1 MAEIEQDIFA
11 APSLFG
17 DDADYVADLFDEF
30 IMPPFSVLD
39 RRGGKWQTRKK
50 QWLALGIQSE
60 LGRDSD
66 LAFDGRYN
74 ETFVGQQMQNIN
86 QGTSVFDPLLTECI
100 LRWFSAIGCQTLD
113 PFAGGSVR
121 GIVAST
127 LKRHY
132 TGIDLRSVQIE
143 ANKTQAHL
151 GHAEYPPNWICGDS
165 INIQQITNYN
175 KFDFIFSCPPYF
187 DLEVYSDDRGD
198 LSNMEW
204 AAFCALYGQIIKE
217 TVGLLNND
225 RFAAFVVGEVRDNK
239 GNLRGLVPETIKAF
253 TNAGL
258 QFYNNA
264 IVLDPVGTAR
274 LRAGKQ
280 FRANR
285 KLVTVHQ
292 HLLVFVKGDSTKAAA
307 WTKYHEGL
315 DYLDEYEFEG

>member
-1 MAEIEQDIFA
+1 MPEIEQDIFA

-60 LGRDSD
+60 LGRDTG
-66 LAFDGRYN
+66 LAFGNPDSDS
-74 ETFVGQQMQNIN
+74 FVIQQMQNIN

-132 TGIDLRSVQIE
+132 TGIDLRKEQIE
-143 ANKTQAHL
+143 ANKTQLHL
-151 GHAEYPPNWICGDS
+151 GHATYPPTWICGDS
-165 INIQQITNYN
+165 ANIQELTNYN
-175 KFDFIFSCPPYF
+175 NYDLIFSCPPYF
-187 DLEVYSDDRGD
+187 DLEIYSENKAD

-204 AAFCALYGQIIKE
+204 AEFCEMYGEIIKE

-225 RFAAFVVGEVRDNK
+225 RFAVFVVGEVRDSK
-239 GNLRGLVPETIKAF
+239 GYLRGLVPETIKAF
-253 TNAGL
+253 TNAGM

-315 DYLDEYEFEG
+315 DYLDDCEFEQ

>member
-1 MAEIEQDIFA
+1 MPEIEQDVFA

-60 LGRDSD
+60 LGRDTG
-66 LAFDGRYN
+66 LAFGNPDSDS
-74 ETFVGQQMQNIN
+74 FVIQQMQNIN

-132 TGIDLRSVQIE
+132 TGIDLRKEQIE
-143 ANKTQAHL
+143 ANKTQLHL
-151 GHAEYPPNWICGDS
+151 GHATYPPTWICGDS
-165 INIQQITNYN
+165 ANIQELTNYN
-175 KFDFIFSCPPYF
+175 NYDLIFSCPPYF
-187 DLEVYSDDRGD
+187 DLEIYSEDKAD

-204 AAFCALYGQIIKE
+204 AEFCEMYGEIIKE

-225 RFAAFVVGEVRDNK
+225 RFAVFVVGEVRDSK
-239 GNLRGLVPETIKAF
+239 GNLRGLVAETIKAF
-253 TNAGL
+253 TNAGM

-274 LRAGKQ
+274 LRAGRQ

-315 DYLDEYEFEG
+315 DYLDDHEFEQ